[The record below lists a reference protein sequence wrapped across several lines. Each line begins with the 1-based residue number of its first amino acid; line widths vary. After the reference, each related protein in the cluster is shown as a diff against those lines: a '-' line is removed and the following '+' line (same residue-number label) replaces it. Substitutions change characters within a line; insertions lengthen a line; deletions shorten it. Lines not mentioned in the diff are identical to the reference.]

1 MDRSCTGGH
10 GSGQEDHEE
19 DHLKHPETM
28 RIDEFP
34 RVWVG
39 SGHVLWLVLVPFE
52 GNEEVF
58 GGPSGKKDEDQEDLD
73 DQRTWA
79 RGVSQDPGD
88 AMCFFHHPAHFL
100 SFGVS
105 N

>member
-1 MDRSCTGGH
+1 
-10 GSGQEDHEE
+10 
-19 DHLKHPETM
+19 M
-28 RIDEFP
+28 RVDDFP

-58 GGPSGKKDEDQEDLD
+58 REPSGKKDEDQEDLD

-79 RGVSQDPGD
+79 REVSQDPGD
-88 AMCFFHHPAHFL
+88 AMSCFFMIL
-100 SFGVS
+100 
-105 N
+105 